1 MCLLLKVGDYLR
13 IKQNNIAL
21 SQIAK
26 KHILEYISKNKL
38 KPDDTLP
45 SEAELVKMLG
55 VSRYTVRE
63 ALALLEQE
71 KIVYRIQGKGTF
83 INRRPVHIESGLEKL
98 ESITEI
104 IKNFGYKP
112 GTKWLDI
119 KEHKPTDDMV
129 KKLGLKS
136 DEKVI
141 TFKRIRIA
149 DDRFAACLFDTIP
162 KKILKNQTPYKVY
175 TESLFEYI
183 EREYGINIEYA
194 ITEIIPTLPTKEM
207 IKNLDIDEDYLF
219 LLLHQIHYDKEGLPI
234 IYSLDYFDPS
244 IFKFKINRRR

>member
-1 MCLLLKVGDYLR
+1 MFSLKAGDLLR
-13 IKQNNIAL
+13 IKQNNVAL

-26 KHILEYISKNKL
+26 KHILEYISKKEL
-38 KPDDTLP
+38 KADDTLP

-71 KIVYRIQGKGTF
+71 KIVYKIQGKGTF
-83 INRRPVHIESGLEKL
+83 VNIRPVHIESGLEKL

-104 IKNFGYKP
+104 IRNFGYKP
-112 GTKWLDI
+112 GTKWVGI

-129 KKLGLKS
+129 KRLELRF
-136 DEKVI
+136 EENVI
-141 TFKRIRIA
+141 TFKRIRTA
-149 DDRFAACLFDTIP
+149 DNRFAACLFDTIP
-162 KKILKNQTPYKVY
+162 KKILKNQTPSKVD

-183 EREYGINIEYA
+183 EREYGIIIEYA

-207 IKNLDIDEDYLF
+207 TQNLGIDEDYLF
-219 LLLHQIHYDKEGLPI
+219 LLLHQIHYNKEGLPI